1 MCLSSFLVLFYKA
14 KTEEDLNRFEAQNVE
29 KIITKLL
36 KMGIEAEQIGVV
48 TQKHKARSLHVY
60 IRFRKV
66 M

>member
-1 MCLSSFLVLFYKA
+1 M
-14 KTEEDLNRFEAQNVE
+14 E